1 MLKLAD
7 DQQNF
12 EPMAGAGW
20 DPGALEST
28 RIHNGVQSQA
38 GYTLQEE
45 NSVLICDL
53 EQESRFEISQLF
65 TDHGVR
71 SGIGALITVGNQPWG
86 VISLHDRTPDAFGAE
101 DLAILE
107 AASNIIAMTIMQRM
121 REDFLSRERF
131 IQSLSLGVAEIGVWT
146 RDLTSDE
153 VTWDQRL
160 REMVGAQNTQFTP
173 YKNDLTDFIVDEDRQ
188 RVRDALTLTKEN
200 GRAFEEEFRLLRPD
214 GEMIWL
220 HARAE
225 RTQQNNRSLV
235 IGITADITERKLI
248 EERSEFMMR
257 ELDHRVKNLLA
268 IILSI
273 AEITARSA
281 QDVQSY
287 KGGFRAR
294 LDAIARTHSL
304 LADARWSGV
313 DLHSLIED
321 EVVDRAAA
329 GRVEIDGPQVPI
341 SPGSAQS
348 LSMLLHELNT
358 NARKYGSLSVDGGL
372 LKILWYKLG
381 GEDGEVVIIWQET
394 GGPQVQAPSHRGFGS
409 KVINQIIE
417 RQLGATVTTDWN
429 PAGIILSVRIP
440 LSSIRP
446 PPSQK
451 PERPVQEDFV
461 SQEALSDARVLVLDH
476 EWLSAEQY
484 GAIFVRLG
492 ARVLGPYL
500 RLSDAQDEDLDA
512 IDIAVLDLAF
522 REDGLAFAGRLK
534 DAGVPI
540 VFVVEPGERLD
551 LPSRFSRDLVLTKP
565 ASADVL
571 IKAAARL
578 LG

>member
-1 MLKLAD
+1 MLRLSD
-7 DQQNF
+7 DRQNF
-12 EPMAGAGW
+12 GPIAGAGW
-20 DPGALEST
+20 DPGALEGT
-28 RIHNGVQSQA
+28 RIHNGAHSQA

-45 NSVLICDL
+45 SSVLVRDL
-53 EQESRFEISQLF
+53 KRETRFEISQLF
-65 TDHGVR
+65 IDHGVR

-86 VISLHDRTPDAFGAE
+86 VISLHDREPGAFGAE

-107 AASNIIAMTIMQRM
+107 AASNIIAMTIMQKM

-146 RDLTSDE
+146 RDLTTDE

-160 REMVGAQNTQFTP
+160 REIVGAQSTQLTP
-173 YKNDLTDFIVDEDRQ
+173 QKNDLTDFIVDEDRQ
-188 RVRDALTLTKEN
+188 RVRDALAMTKDH
-200 GRAFEEEFRLLRPD
+200 GKAFEEEFRLLRPD
-214 GEMIWL
+214 GETIWL

-235 IGITADITERKLI
+235 IGITADITERKLT

-281 QDVQSY
+281 PDVQSY

-313 DLHSLIED
+313 ELRSLIED
-321 EVVDRAAA
+321 EVVDRSAA

-341 SPGSAQS
+341 SPGAAQS

-358 NARKYGSLSVDGGL
+358 NARKYGSLSVDGGR

-381 GEDGEVVIIWQET
+381 GEDGEVVLTWQET
-394 GGPQVQAPSHRGFGS
+394 GGPQVHTPSHRGFGS

-417 RQLGATVTTDWN
+417 RQLGAKVTTDWN

-440 LSSIRP
+440 ISSVRP
-446 PPSQK
+446 PPLQK
-451 PERPVQEDFV
+451 PDRAAQDDFV
-461 SQEALSDARVLVLDH
+461 SQEALLDARVLVLDH
-476 EWLSAEQY
+476 EWLAAEQY
-484 GAIFVRLG
+484 GAIFIRLG
-492 ARVLGPYL
+492 AQVLGPYL
-500 RLSDAQDEDLDA
+500 KLSEAAGGDLDA

-522 REDGLAFAGRLK
+522 GDDGLAFAGRLK

-540 VFVVEPGERLD
+540 VFVAEPGEKLD
-551 LPSRFSRDLVLTKP
+551 LPSRFASDPVLTKP

-578 LG
+578 LT

>member
-1 MLKLAD
+1 MLRLSD
-7 DQQNF
+7 DRQNF
-12 EPMAGAGW
+12 EPIAGAGW
-20 DPGALEST
+20 DPGALEGT
-28 RIHNGVQSQA
+28 RIHNGAHSQA

-45 NSVLICDL
+45 RSVLVRDL
-53 EQESRFEISQLF
+53 KRETRFEISQLF
-65 TDHGVR
+65 IDHGVR
-71 SGIGALITVGNQPWG
+71 SGIGALITLGNQPWG
-86 VISLHDRTPDAFGAE
+86 VISLHDREPDAFGAE

-107 AASNIIAMTIMQRM
+107 AASNIIAMTIMQKM

-146 RDLTSDE
+146 RDLTTDE

-160 REMVGAQNTQFTP
+160 REIVGAQSTQLTP
-173 YKNDLTDFIVDEDRQ
+173 QKNDLTDFIVDEDRQ
-188 RVRDALTLTKEN
+188 RVRDALAMTTDHGK
-200 GRAFEEEFRLLRPD
+200 AFEEEFRLLRPD
-214 GEMIWL
+214 GETIWL

-235 IGITADITERKLI
+235 IGITADITERKLT

-281 QDVQSY
+281 PDVQSY

-313 DLHSLIED
+313 DLRSLIED
-321 EVVDRAAA
+321 EVVDRSAA

-341 SPGSAQS
+341 SPGAAQS

-358 NARKYGSLSVDGGL
+358 NARKYGSLSVDGGR

-381 GEDGEVVIIWQET
+381 GEDGEVVLTWQET
-394 GGPQVQAPSHRGFGS
+394 GGPQVQTPSHRGFGS

-417 RQLGATVTTDWN
+417 RQLGAKVTTDWN

-440 LSSIRP
+440 ISSVRP

-451 PERPVQEDFV
+451 PDRAAQDDFV
-461 SQEALSDARVLVLDH
+461 SQEALLNARVLVLDH
-476 EWLSAEQY
+476 EWLAAEQY
-484 GAIFVRLG
+484 GAIFIRLG
-492 ARVLGPYL
+492 AQVRGPYL
-500 RLSDAQDEDLDA
+500 KLSEAAGGDLEA

-522 REDGLAFAGRLK
+522 GDDGLAFAERLK

-540 VFVVEPGERLD
+540 VFIAEPGEKLD
-551 LPSRFSRDLVLTKP
+551 LPSRFASDPVLTKP

-578 LG
+578 LA